1 MLVNVRIEIVNYVPN
16 DRTVGNTIAVATEDV
31 SMKCVLVVAAD
42 GPVHHLEMI
51 WMHVEEETV
60 AVMQDAARI
69 SVIIVVEAK

>member
-1 MLVNVRIEIVNYVPN
+1 MLVNVWIEIVSYAPN
-16 DRTVGNTIAVATEDV
+16 DRTAGNAIVVATEDV
-31 SMKCVLVVAAD
+31 SMKCVRLVAAD

-51 WMHVEEETV
+51 RMHVEVETV